1 MKKNWLRAWLP
12 RTLFS
17 RALLILLVP
26 VLLAQL
32 AATYVFFKRH
42 WQNVTH
48 RLTYAVAGDVGFLV
62 EMIHDGGLSDD
73 MVMQAARHLDL
84 ELKFSPQGKIPSLKR
99 PWLAPLQQALEHAL
113 HDRLT
118 YPFAV
123 DRKLSD
129 NFFAIYVQL
138 PDGVLKIIS
147 PERRIYTPTTEV
159 FIFIMIGSAI
169 FFTAISV
176 VFMRNQVRPIRR
188 LAQAATA
195 FGKGLD
201 LPGFKPE
208 GALEVRQ
215 AAKALL
221 IMRERLRR
229 QISQRMEMLSGV
241 SHDLRTPLTRMKLEL
256 ALLPASPEIDG
267 LKKDV
272 AEMTAMLEAYLA
284 FARGEGA
291 ETAIQT
297 DLTALVADVVA
308 QAQRQHAT
316 LIWEGFESVWLSLRP
331 QALRR
336 CLNNLISNA
345 TRFGKNIHVHMA
357 LNDQQVM
364 VMVDDDGPGIPL
376 HQRDE
381 VFRPFTR
388 LDTARTAT
396 SSSVGL
402 GLTIA
407 RDIARAQGGDVLLHN
422 SPTGGL
428 RAVIQLPR

>member
-1 MKKNWLRAWLP
+1 
-12 RTLFS
+12 
-17 RALLILLVP
+17 
-26 VLLAQL
+26 
-32 AATYVFFKRH
+32 
-42 WQNVTH
+42 
-48 RLTYAVAGDVGFLV
+48 
-62 EMIHDGGLSDD
+62 
-73 MVMQAARHLDL
+73 
-84 ELKFSPQGKIPSLKR
+84 
-99 PWLAPLQQALEHAL
+99 
-113 HDRLT
+113 
-118 YPFAV
+118 
-123 DRKLSD
+123 
-129 NFFAIYVQL
+129 
-138 PDGVLKIIS
+138 
-147 PERRIYTPTTEV
+147 
-159 FIFIMIGSAI
+159 
-169 FFTAISV
+169 
-176 VFMRNQVRPIRR
+176 
-188 LAQAATA
+188 
-195 FGKGLD
+195 
-201 LPGFKPE
+201 
-208 GALEVRQ
+208 
-215 AAKALL
+215 
-221 IMRERLRR
+221 
-229 QISQRMEMLSGV
+229 MEMLSGV